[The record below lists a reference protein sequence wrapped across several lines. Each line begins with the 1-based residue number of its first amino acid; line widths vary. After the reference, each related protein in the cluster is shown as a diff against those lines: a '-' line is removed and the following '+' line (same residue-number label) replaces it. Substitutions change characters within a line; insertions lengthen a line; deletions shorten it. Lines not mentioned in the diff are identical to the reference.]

1 MSVHYGVIADDFTGA
16 TDIAS
21 FMAIAGLRVL
31 QIIGVPEPQ
40 TSIQSDIDVVVIAL
54 KSRSLPRQQAVDLSL
69 GAAQWLRECAGV
81 AQLYF
86 KYCSTFDST
95 PEGNIGPVA
104 DALREYL
111 GVNTLVHCPALP
123 QNKRTVVY
131 GHLFVNSVLL
141 NQSGMENHPI
151 NPMCDAK
158 ISRLL
163 APQTQGSIGDIHFP
177 VIQEGVESVHA
188 QLIYLKN
195 RQINHVIADTLNE
208 ASLDTLAEA
217 LKNEPFL
224 AGGSGLG
231 GALAKR
237 YVTKQ
242 KSDAVGWHPQAGGA
256 RIILSGSC
264 SLMTQKQVSLYRQQ
278 AASYPLDIS
287 RCIANDPNQITEL
300 VEWACAHQQQEL
312 APLIYATQ
320 PADVLQAIQQRYGEK
335 RASEAVEY
343 TFAQVA
349 EKLSECGFTTFIV
362 AGGETSG
369 TVVQSLGIE
378 QLHIGPQIVPGV
390 PWVNDIQHGRSLALK
405 SGNFGDEYFFFS
417 AQEFLK

>member
-21 FMAIAGLRVL
+21 FMAIAGLHVL
-31 QIIGVPEPQ
+31 QIIGVPAPQ
-40 TSIQSDIDVVVIAL
+40 TSIPKDIDVVVIAL
-54 KSRSLPRQQAVDLSL
+54 KSRSLSRQQAVDLSL
-69 GAAQWLRECAGV
+69 GAIQWLRECAGV
-81 AQLYF
+81 RQLYF

-104 DALREYL
+104 DALCEYL
-111 GVNTLVHCPALP
+111 SVNTLVHCPALP

-131 GHLFVNSVLL
+131 GHLFVNGVLL

-151 NPMCDAK
+151 NPMRDAK

-163 APQTQGSIGDIHFP
+163 APQTQGLIADIHFP
-177 VIQEGVESVHA
+177 VILEGAESVHT
-188 QLIYLKN
+188 QLTQLKK
-195 RQINHVIADTLNE
+195 RQINHVIVDTLNE
-208 ASLDTLAEA
+208 VSLDTLAEV
-217 LKNEPFL
+217 LKDEPLL

-231 GALAKR
+231 GALAKCHA
-237 YVTKQ
+237 TK
-242 KSDAVGWHPQAGGA
+242 KISDATGWKPQANGA

-287 RCIANDPNQITEL
+287 RCIENDPAQITEL

-320 PADVLQAIQQRYGEK
+320 PTEVLQSIQHRYGEK
-335 RASEAVEY
+335 RASEAVEK

-349 EKLSECGFTTFIV
+349 KKLSECGFTIFIV

-369 TVVQSLGIE
+369 TVVQSLGVE

-390 PWVNDIQHGRSLALK
+390 PWVNDIQHGLSLNSCA
-405 SGNFGDEYFFFS
+405 E
-417 AQEFLK
+417 